1 MTELRVDVYT
11 WLALLM
17 LLAVTCGSSYI
28 PLGPFNIAVNLA
40 VAVVKV
46 LLVALVFMKLR
57 KEHPLIRLVAVVG
70 VIWLGILA
78 GLSATDFI
86 ARGW

>member
-1 MTELRVDVYT
+1 MTELHVAGFTLGCVAGIASPDRGAPSCPFAVGTLPST
-11 WLALLM
+11 WRSPWKA
-17 LLAVTCGSSYI
+17 S
-28 PLGPFNIAVNLA
+28 
-40 VAVVKV
+40 
-46 LLVALVFMKLR
+46 LVAWVFMKLR